1 MYALPPHSGEY
12 KQQNSNNM
20 NNMYALPPHSGEYK
34 QQNSN
39 NMKKSE
45 QSLISLVTG
54 ASCKEP
60 RATTRST
67 YIRFHPFSSNK

>member
-1 MYALPPHSGEY
+1 
-12 KQQNSNNM
+12 
-20 NNMYALPPHSGEYK
+20 MYALPPHSGEYK

-45 QSLISLVTG
+45 QSLISLV
-54 ASCKEP
+54 KP
-60 RATTRST
+60 VLRAKSREQLETTRSSS